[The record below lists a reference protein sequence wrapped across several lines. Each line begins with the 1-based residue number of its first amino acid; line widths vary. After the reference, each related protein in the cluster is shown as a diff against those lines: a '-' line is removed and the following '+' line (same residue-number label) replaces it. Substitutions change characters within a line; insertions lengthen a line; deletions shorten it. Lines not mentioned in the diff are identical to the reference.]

1 MSKTIKL
8 EDEVYQRL
16 DAQRMVLETQRQKR
30 TTFSEAVD
38 YLITI
43 KQLVGTLASQ
53 VSQTGTL
60 AVTTPQSR
68 ELHE

>member
-1 MSKTIKL
+1 MPKTIKL
-8 EDEVYQRL
+8 DDEVYARL

-43 KQLVGTLASQ
+43 KVLVGALASQ
-53 VSQTGTL
+53 VTRTGVL
-60 AVTTPQSR
+60 PES
-68 ELHE
+68 HE